1 MLRKAWRDTASGKP
15 RVFVEVAAP
24 AGAEVDLFAEGP
36 TSDWALPLP
45 EPVAGAAAGTQRFA
59 FDLDGLPTGA
69 SGAGRGPQ
77 AHRDRRR
84 EAIEA
89 VFRLD

>member
-1 MLRKAWRDTASGKP
+1 M
-15 RVFVEVAAP
+15 FVEIAAP
-24 AGAEVDLFAEGP
+24 AGTNVDLFAEGP
-36 TSDWALPLP
+36 TSEWALPLP
-45 EPVAGAAAGTQRFA
+45 EPVAGAAAGTRRFA

-69 SGAGRGPQ
+69 AAQGAVLKLTATSAQ
-77 AHRDRRR
+77 